1 MASDAEMVER
11 GPSRRQFLARATGL
25 AALGAMDVAAR
36 PFGRALA
43 APRAPSA
50 DVAIVGVT
58 SGFRAAAEIVKAF

>member
-1 MASDAEMVER
+1 
-11 GPSRRQFLARATGL
+11 
-25 AALGAMDVAAR
+25 VAAR